1 LLFLLLVEKLFYSP
15 LLRWARRKSYFF
27 SSLLVACGLKESV
40 AVGTWEGQAVS
51 AAEVAKQFATVFDL
65 LSNPTQIGVTQL
77 EQLWIYID

>member
-1 LLFLLLVEKLFYSP
+1 MTWRVIVRMSFTGRGSHAS
-15 LLRWARRKSYFF
+15 LRNRVAKH
-27 SSLLVACGLKESV
+27 LVACGLKESV